1 MSTSE
6 LWSTRTTAPAVCTTQ
21 GAVDPV
27 RITRA
32 LRGIDRALRCH
43 HVGAPARVRCTR
55 PQCLDAPML
64 AQANVAFRGAAVR
77 VQVRIGLPGA
87 EAARW

>member
-27 RITRA
+27 QIRG
-32 LRGIDRALRCH
+32 LREIDRGH
-43 HVGAPARVRCTR
+43 HVGAPARVRCTG
-55 PQCLDAPML
+55 PQCLDRPML

-77 VQVRIGLPGA
+77 IQVRIGLPGA
-87 EAARW
+87 EAARS